1 MSDPILRPETAP
13 AQLDEGERAHD
24 VFRAD
29 RATYW
34 RDHALMAAAAMAAGM
49 AVLAALGNP
58 HIWTGA
64 VGGLAAIAL
73 RAFYLSSE
81 ALDNEWRL
89 TDRRL
94 LGPSA
99 TAIPLADVSAVRG
112 FGSAVQVVT
121 RAGDKHLIKYMADRR
136 RAQARIAAAAGVSPA

>member
-1 MSDPILRPETAP
+1 MSDPILRPDTAP
-13 AQLDEGERAHD
+13 AQLDDGERVRD

-64 VGGLAAIAL
+64 VGGLAAIAI

-81 ALDNEWRL
+81 ALQDEWRL
-89 TDRRL
+89 TDSRL
-94 LGPSA
+94 LGPGSA
-99 TAIPLADVSAVRG
+99 VIPLAEISVVRG
-112 FGSAVQVVT
+112 LGSAVQVVT
-121 RAGDKHLIKYMADRR
+121 RAGDKYLVKYMADRR
-136 RAQARIAAAAGVSPA
+136 RAEARIAAAAGVSPA

>member
-1 MSDPILRPETAP
+1 MSDPVLRPDNAP
-13 AQLDEGERAHD
+13 VPLDEGERVRN

-49 AVLAALGNP
+49 AALAALGNP
-58 HIWTGA
+58 HVWTGA

-81 ALDNEWRL
+81 ALTFEWRL
-89 TDRRL
+89 TDARL
-94 LGPSA
+94 LGPGPTDIA
-99 TAIPLADVSAVRG
+99 LAEISAVRG

-121 RAGDKHLIKYMADRR
+121 RAGDKHLLKYLADRQR
-136 RAQARIAAAAGVSPA
+136 VQTRIAVAAGVSCA